1 MMPQSA
7 VAPLPPAEPKGY
19 CAPPALAE
27 LIRDL
32 YLGEKCGVLNIGR
45 SGVEKRL
52 FIDRGMILAATSSLD
67 DERLPAF
74 LAQHALIPREEAE
87 ALKGLDDRQVAEAL
101 LKRGQITT
109 AALTGAIHDLAEQ
122 IMTGVFRWDELE
134 YAFHEQPLAPWPVT
148 TNVMV
153 SFELIIRAL
162 RSMAGFET
170 VRDAVLR
177 QERAVRL
184 AEDLFLPFDQLA
196 LSPIEGYLVSRIDG
210 RTRPRDI
217 LAQIPPSEE
226 DAAGRFLFG
235 LLILGLAQFSPPLGP
250 AMLSCAQLLRGDEE
264 KRKREE
270 LELEEVRAYYTLANR
285 NDAAALLGV
294 RAGAS
299 QAEIRTAYE
308 EKKERYDLSRFLRR
322 VQVEMK
328 EELQIIEARLIE
340 AYLALRSKTL
350 AEWERGAGE
359 RGSTANIDTSARR
372 KEVTKTEK
380 QALEEHNQRLAGQYL
395 TKARDFWKMGDIYN
409 CIRYCEFAQ
418 GYYDLDAAIHSLL
431 GQALARNPDHRW
443 RRRAENA
450 LIRATEL
457 DAFNPAHWMSL
468 GEFYRQIGLVSKA
481 RRQFE
486 KVLQLQSSH
495 AGAKQALKEL
505 PESKS

>member
-1 MMPQSA
+1 MPASA
-7 VAPLPPAEPKGY
+7 VTPVPPADLKGY

-32 YLGEKCGVLNIGR
+32 YLGERSGVLAIGR

-52 FIDRGMILAATSSLD
+52 YIDRGMILAASSSLD

-74 LAQHALIPREEAE
+74 LAQQSLIPKEEAE
-87 ALKGLDDRQVAEAL
+87 ALKGLEDRQVAEAL
-101 LKRGQITT
+101 LKRGQVSKAVLT
-109 AALTGAIHDLAEQ
+109 AAVRDLSEQ

-134 YAFHEQPLAPWPVT
+134 YVFREQALAPWPVD

-162 RSMAGFET
+162 RSMAGFDA

-177 QERAVRL
+177 QERTVRL
-184 AEDLFLPFDQLA
+184 SEDLFLPFDQLA

-217 LAQIPPSEE
+217 LAQIPPVEE
-226 DAAGRFLFG
+226 DAASRFLFG

-250 AMLSCAQLLRGDEE
+250 TMLSCAHLLRGDEE
-264 KRKREE
+264 KRKRED
-270 LELEEVRAYYTLANR
+270 LEMEEVQTFYALTTR
-285 NDAAALLGV
+285 NDPAALLGV
-294 RAGAS
+294 RAGAT

-340 AYLALRSKTL
+340 AYLALRAKTL
-350 AEWERGAGE
+350 AEWERGAGD
-359 RGSTANIDTSARR
+359 RGVSSSVDVSAKR
-372 KEVTKTEK
+372 KELNKTEK
-380 QALEEHNQRLAGQYL
+380 QALEENNQKLAGQYL
-395 TKARDFWKMGDIYN
+395 TKARDFWKMGDVYN

-418 GYYDLDAAIHSLL
+418 GYYDLDASIHSLL

-443 RRRAENA
+443 QRRAESA

-457 DAFNPAHWMSL
+457 DGFNPAHWMAL
-468 GEFYRQIGLVSKA
+468 GDFYRQVGLTSKA

-495 AGAKQALKEL
+495 PAAKQALRDL
-505 PESKS
+505 PDGKG

>member
-1 MMPQSA
+1 MPASA
-7 VAPLPPAEPKGY
+7 VAPAPSPDLKGY

-32 YLGEKCGVLNIGR
+32 YLGERSGILTIGR

-74 LAQHALIPREEAE
+74 MALHSLIPKEEAE

-101 LKRGQITT
+101 LKRAQVSK
-109 AALTGAIHDLAEQ
+109 AVLTSAVRELAEQ

-134 YAFHEQPLAPWPVT
+134 YLFHEQALAPWPVD

-162 RSMAGFET
+162 RSMAGFEA

-177 QERAVRL
+177 QERTVRL

-217 LAQIPPSEE
+217 LAQIPPADE

-250 AMLSCAQLLRGDEE
+250 QMLSCAHLLRGDEE
-264 KRKREE
+264 KRKRED
-270 LELEEVRAYYTLANR
+270 LELEEVRTYYAVANK
-285 NDAAALLGV
+285 NDPAALLGV
-294 RAGAS
+294 KAGAS
-299 QAEIRTAYE
+299 QGDVRTAYE
-308 EKKERYDLSRFLRR
+308 EKKERYDPSRFLRR
-322 VQVEMK
+322 VQIEMK

-350 AEWERGAGE
+350 ADWERGAGD
-359 RGSTANIDTSARR
+359 RGASSSVDTSAKR
-372 KEVTKTEK
+372 KELNKTEK

-395 TKARDFWKMGDIYN
+395 AKARDFWKMGDVYN

-418 GYYDLDAAIHSLL
+418 GYYDLDASIHSLL

-443 RRRAENA
+443 QRRAENA
-450 LIRATEL
+450 LLRATEL
-457 DAFNPAHWMSL
+457 DGFNPAHWMAL

-495 AGAKQALKEL
+495 PAAKKALRDL
-505 PESKS
+505 PDSKS